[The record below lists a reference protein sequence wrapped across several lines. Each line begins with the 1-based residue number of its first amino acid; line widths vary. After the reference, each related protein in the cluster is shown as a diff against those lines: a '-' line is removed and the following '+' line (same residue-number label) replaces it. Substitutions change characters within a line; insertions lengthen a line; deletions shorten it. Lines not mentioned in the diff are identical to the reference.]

1 MRKRSKH
8 LDSILPPDAPFP
20 DEEVIGSEP
29 AEPSVLTPKPIAEDD
44 VILPTLRPKK
54 FDEFVGQ
61 REIVEKLRVFI
72 SAAKQRGEPLD
83 HTLLLGPPG
92 LGKTTLANVIAAEMG
107 VQIRITSG
115 PVLTRAGDVAALLTG
130 LRTGDV
136 LFIDEIHRLSKTVEE
151 VLYPAMEDYHF
162 DVLVGKG
169 PTARSLR
176 LKVQPFT
183 LVGATTREG
192 DVAAPLRGR
201 FGVVSRIDYYSTE
214 ELTALL
220 HTVSKRLSYP
230 VDDAAAAEIAKRAR
244 GTPRVAIRLFKRM
257 RDFAQVEQRP
267 TIDADTVAQGMS
279 LLKVDRLGLDYVD
292 RRILEVLLRRFDG
305 GPVSLDTLAV
315 SVGEEPDTLYDVYE
329 SFLIQIGFLAR
340 TNRGRVAT
348 RHAWEYMGLRP
359 PIGTPSDPQLRL
371 FDDAPRK
378 S

>member
-1 MRKRSKH
+1 V
-8 LDSILPPDAPFP
+8 APGASVLSP
-20 DEEVIGSEP
+20 RPLADEEEGM
-29 AEPSVLTPKPIAEDD
+29 APS
-44 VILPTLRPKK
+44 LRPRR
-54 FDEFVGQ
+54 FQEFIGQ
-61 REIVEKLRVFI
+61 RQIVDKLQIFI
-72 SAAKQRGEPLD
+72 AAARQRGEPLD

-130 LRTGDV
+130 LQARDV
-136 LFIDEIHRLSKTVEE
+136 LFIDEIHRLNKSVEE

-162 DVLVGKG
+162 DVLIGKG

-183 LVGATTREG
+183 LIGATTREG
-192 DVAAPLRGR
+192 DVAAPLRSR
-201 FGVVSRIDYYSTE
+201 FGVVSRIDYYTTD
-214 ELTALL
+214 ELIQLL
-220 HTVSKRLSYP
+220 HSVARRLHFP
-230 VDDAAAAEIAKRAR
+230 LEDDAAAEIARRAR

-257 RDFAQVEQRP
+257 RDVAQVEGSP
-267 TIDADTVAQGMS
+267 AITAATVARGMEM
-279 LLKVDRLGLDYVD
+279 LKVDRLGLDYID

-348 RHAWEYMGLRP
+348 RLAWEYMGLKP
-359 PIGTPSDPQLRL
+359 PADRVLDDPQKRL
-371 FDDAPRK
+371 FIDDD
-378 S
+378 

>member
-1 MRKRSKH
+1 MNLKSMRKRSK
-8 LDSILPPDAPFP
+8 SNESVLPPDTPFP
-20 DEEVIGSEP
+20 DEDLLGPEP
-29 AEPSVLTPKPIAEDD
+29 LEPSVLTPKPMAEDD
-44 VILPTLRPKK
+44 IILPTLRPKK

-61 REIVEKLRVFI
+61 HEIVEKLRVFI
-72 SAAKQRGEPLD
+72 SAARQRGEPLD

-130 LRTGDV
+130 LRAGDV

-201 FGVVSRIDYYSTE
+201 FGVAARIDYYSTE

-220 HTVSKRLSYP
+220 HTVSRRLSYP
-230 VDDAAAAEIAKRAR
+230 VNDDAAAEIAKRAR

-257 RDFAQVEQRP
+257 RDFAQVENQP
-267 TIDADTVAQGMS
+267 VIDTKTVDRGMS

-359 PIGTPSDPQLRL
+359 PVDIPADPQLRL
-371 FDDAPRK
+371 FNV
-378 S
+378 

>member
-1 MRKRSKH
+1 MSKRSKAGA
-8 LDSILPPDAPFP
+8 SILPPDVPFP
-20 DEEVIGSEP
+20 TEEELAGGIPS
-29 AEPSVLTPKPIAEDD
+29 EPSVLTPKPIAEDD
-44 VILPTLRPKK
+44 IILPTLRPKK

-61 REIVEKLRVFI
+61 REIVEKLRIFI

-130 LRTGDV
+130 LRAGDV

-201 FGVVSRIDYYSTE
+201 FGVVSRIDYYTTE
-214 ELTALL
+214 ELTVLL
-220 HTVSKRLSYP
+220 HTVAKRLSYP
-230 VDDAAAAEIAKRAR
+230 IDETAAAEIARRAR

-267 TIDADTVAQGMS
+267 RIDLETVERGMT

-359 PIGTPSDPQLRL
+359 PAALPTDSQPRL
-371 FDDAPRK
+371 FDGD
-378 S
+378 

>member
-1 MRKRSKH
+1 
-8 LDSILPPDAPFP
+8 
-20 DEEVIGSEP
+20 
-29 AEPSVLTPKPIAEDD
+29 
-44 VILPTLRPKK
+44 
-54 FDEFVGQ
+54 
-61 REIVEKLRVFI
+61 
-72 SAAKQRGEPLD
+72 
-83 HTLLLGPPG
+83 
-92 LGKTTLANVIAAEMG
+92 
-107 VQIRITSG
+107 
-115 PVLTRAGDVAALLTG
+115 
-130 LRTGDV
+130 V

-230 VDDAAAAEIAKRAR
+230 VDNDAAVEIAKRAR

-257 RDFAQVEQRP
+257 RDFAQVEKQP
-267 TIDADTVAQGMS
+267 TIDTETVTRGMS

-359 PIGTPSDPQLRL
+359 PAALPMDSQPRL
-371 FDDAPRK
+371 FDGD
-378 S
+378 

>member
-1 MRKRSKH
+1 MRKRTKH
-8 LDSILPPDAPFP
+8 PESLLPPDTPFP
-20 DEEVIGSEP
+20 DEEPIGAEP

-72 SAAKQRGEPLD
+72 SAARQRGEPLD

-130 LRTGDV
+130 LRAGDV

-230 VDDAAAAEIAKRAR
+230 VDDAAAVEIAKRAR

-257 RDFAQVEQRP
+257 RDFAQVEKQP
-267 TIDADTVAQGMS
+267 TIDTDTVARGMA

-348 RHAWEYMGLRP
+348 RHAWEYMGLKP
-359 PIGTPSDPQLRL
+359 PAETPADQQLRL
-371 FDDAPRK
+371 FDDSPGK
-378 S
+378 I